1 MNHLYIIS
9 GKANTGKTHTCWLLY
24 TMLSCLGEVKLF
36 ENLGFPNAA
45 IPYSFV
51 LGHLQRKMLH
61 PRTRSFRDFRAI
73 IELKGKRIALFS
85 AGDQLENN
93 HNDIL
98 SLLKNEQ
105 WAHDNSADYIICA
118 ARERNYEHR
127 GWTQS
132 GTPHSLHYIELP
144 ILMHLHF
151 GSPFCQWFFNLGPQI
166 GYCVKDESSTI
177 THPFDWG
184 LAAGTGVLFNTK
196 KAGTYHLE
204 IRYDFSLGGV
214 LGTTV
219 TDKHNMA
226 NPMDL
231 SVNLGWVMPVRQRR
245 K

>member
-1 MNHLYIIS
+1 MCIGMVCAQPRLRTPEFYLGIHGGVTASTVFFMPSES
-9 GKANTGKTHTCWLLY
+9 GMSPITKAC
-24 TMLSCLGEVKLF
+24 
-36 ENLGFPNAA
+36 
-45 IPYSFV
+45 V
-51 LGHLQRKMLH
+51 LGGNGGFV
-61 PRTRSFRDFRAI
+61 FRYAGHEYCGFQM
-73 IELKGKRIALFS
+73 EL
-85 AGDQLENN
+85 
-93 HNDIL
+93 
-98 SLLKNEQ
+98 
-105 WAHDNSADYIICA
+105 
-118 ARERNYEHR
+118 NYEHR